1 MTVAGAASR
10 VTAQNQTSVPADVRK
25 RLGIGPGS
33 ELYWEIR
40 GDTAVVSARR
50 STLDQIHRI
59 TARRKVK
66 RASLSE
72 IRKGIIAGATSG
84 RR

>member
-1 MTVAGAASR
+1 MAGAASR

-50 STLDQIHRI
+50 STLDKIHRI

-66 RASLSE
+66 RAASLSQ

>member
-1 MTVAGAASR
+1 VTVAGAASR

-50 STLDQIHRI
+50 STLDAIHRI

-66 RASLSE
+66 RAGLSE

>member
-1 MTVAGAASR
+1 VAASR

-33 ELYWEIR
+33 ELRWEIR
-40 GDTAVVSARR
+40 GDEAIVTAKR
-50 STLDQIHRI
+50 STLDAIHRI

-66 RASLSE
+66 RASLAA
-72 IRKGIIAGATSG
+72 IRKGIVAGATGG